1 MKRVSQPRLLPTL
14 LALSLFGVAHA
25 AAAADETSMFSLSGF
40 GTLGWVRTNTDQA
53 QYVVGGQ
60 PRGADKDGSG
70 EVDTKLGVQV
80 GAKFNST
87 FSATVQLL
95 SKQNGKGNFDPG
107 VEWAFAK
114 AQLAPTVAVRL
125 GRMGGPFFAV
135 SDFRDVGFANTTL
148 RPPSDV
154 YNQVP
159 VSHFDGADVS
169 YQIGTG
175 LGTVTAQLFGGRSTD
190 TYQRTDIE
198 LTKMVGFNTTLEMD
212 GGLSLRVGYVTGDL
226 TVKSTSLNTLVNT
239 LRATP
244 FASVGNQMDPNK
256 RKASFTGLGLTWDEG
271 VWLVN
276 AEYTMRRTETYVA
289 DTDAW
294 YLTVGRRFGSW
305 TPYATY
311 SQIRTVDSNVVNTIQ
326 AANAQLAQLKAIVDT
341 TVAGQHR
348 QQKTLA
354 VGTRWDFAR
363 NFALKA
369 QLEHLKPTGPGF
381 FTQIQSGYT
390 GSSVNVLSVAVDT
403 VF

>member
-1 MKRVSQPRLLPTL
+1 MKRLPQLRLLPVLLTL
-14 LALSLFGVAHA
+14 GLAGTAHA
-25 AAAADETSMFSLSGF
+25 ADDSMFSLSGF
-40 GTLGWVRTNTDQA
+40 GTLGLVRTTTDQA
-53 QYVVGGQ
+53 QYVVGGE
-60 PRGADKDGSG
+60 PRGADRGGSAD
-70 EVDTKLGVQV
+70 VDSKLGVQL
-80 GAKFNST
+80 GAKFNQM
-87 FSATVQLL
+87 FSGTVQLL
-95 SKQNGKGNFDPG
+95 SKQNGKGNFNPG

-114 AQLAPTVAVRL
+114 AQLAPSLSVRL

-159 VSHFDGADVS
+159 VNHFDGADVT

-175 LGTVTAQLFGGRSTD
+175 LGTVTAQLFGGRAKD

-198 LTKMVGFNTTLEMD
+198 LTKVVGFNTTLEMD
-212 GGLSLRVGYVTGDL
+212 GGLSLRLGYVTGDL
-226 TVKSTSLNTLVNT
+226 TVKSASLNTLVNT

-256 RKASFTGLGLTWDEG
+256 RKVSFTGLGLNWDEG
-271 VWLVN
+271 AWLVN

-294 YLTVGRRFGSW
+294 YVTVGRRFGNW
-305 TPYATY
+305 TPYATA
-311 SQIRTVDSNVVNTIQ
+311 SQIRTVDSNVTNTVLPL
-326 AANAQLAQLKAIVDT
+326 NAQLAQLKAIVDS

-348 QQKTLA
+348 AQKTLA

-369 QLEHLKPTGPGF
+369 QFDHLRPQGVGF
-381 FTQIQSGYT
+381 FTQVQPGYT
-390 GSSVNVLSVAVDT
+390 GGPVNVLSLSLDT